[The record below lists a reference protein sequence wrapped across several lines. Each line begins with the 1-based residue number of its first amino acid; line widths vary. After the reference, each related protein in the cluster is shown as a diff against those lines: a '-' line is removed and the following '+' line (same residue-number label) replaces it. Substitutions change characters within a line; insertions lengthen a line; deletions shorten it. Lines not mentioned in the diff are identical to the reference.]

1 MKDNKKIEHDMS
13 KMDHNKMNHEMPEMD
28 HSKMNHE
35 MSGHMHHMGDF
46 KKKFWLSFVVSLP
59 IFLLSSFMGLK
70 LPFNFSFTGSDWLVL
85 VLATFLFFYGGQPFY
100 TGAWQELKERTPAM
114 MTLITMGISVAYIYS
129 LYAFV
134 INHFVSGAAHVMDFF
149 WELASLIVIMLLG
162 HWIEMNATMSA
173 GNAVEKMAALLPG
186 EAHLLGQN
194 GRTQDIKL
202 EDLEEG
208 QVVKIL
214 AGEKVPADGEIISG
228 TSAVNEAL
236 VTGESKAVKKR
247 LGDKVIGGSLN
258 GDGTLVVKVTGT
270 GQSGYLAQ
278 VSKLVGQAQQ
288 DKSKAE
294 SVADRVSKWLFYA
307 ALLVGIIAFLVWLNL
322 ADMSTALNRMVA
334 VLVIACPHALGL
346 AIPLVVARSTSLAAT
361 NGLLLRNRKALE
373 QVKKL
378 DVVLMD
384 KTGTLTEG
392 IFKVNEIKSENSQ
405 YTKNE
410 VLELMAQ
417 LETSSSHPLAT
428 GILNEAKKNNLDIKS
443 ASNVQTLK
451 GIGVTGLIAGKEYQL
466 VTANYLK
473 KKQIDFNQKQF
484 DELAQKGNSISYLI
498 SDEKIIGL
506 IAQGDQIKNESKTFI
521 EQLHQMGIEPVM
533 LTGDNELAAKKIA
546 TQLGKITVKAELKPE
561 DKERIVRE
569 YQEKNH
575 HVMMLGDG
583 VNDAP
588 SLARADIGVAIG
600 AGTDVAIDSADVVLV
615 KSNPKDVLNFL
626 HLAKATN
633 RKMVENLWWGAGYNI
648 LALPLAAG
656 LLAGFGFVLSPAVGA
671 IVMSLSTVIV
681 AINAMTLRID

>member
-13 KMDHNKMNHEMPEMD
+13 KMNHNKMNHEMPEMD

-258 GDGTLVVKVTGT
+258 GDGILVVKVTGT

-384 KTGTLTEG
+384 KTGTLTQG

-533 LTGDNELAAKKIA
+533 LTGDNELAAEKIA

-633 RKMVENLWWGAGYNI
+633 RKMIENLWWGAGYNI

>member
-1 MKDNKKIEHDMS
+1 
-13 KMDHNKMNHEMPEMD
+13 
-28 HSKMNHE
+28 
-35 MSGHMHHMGDF
+35 
-46 KKKFWLSFVVSLP
+46 
-59 IFLLSSFMGLK
+59 
-70 LPFNFSFTGSDWLVL
+70 
-85 VLATFLFFYGGQPFY
+85 
-100 TGAWQELKERTPAM
+100 
-114 MTLITMGISVAYIYS
+114 
-129 LYAFV
+129 
-134 INHFVSGAAHVMDFF
+134 
-149 WELASLIVIMLLG
+149 
-162 HWIEMNATMSA
+162 MNATMSA

-405 YTKNE
+405 YTK
-410 VLELMAQ
+410 MK
-417 LETSSSHPLAT
+417 S
-428 GILNEAKKNNLDIKS
+428 LN
-443 ASNVQTLK
+443 
-451 GIGVTGLIAGKEYQL
+451 
-466 VTANYLK
+466 
-473 KKQIDFNQKQF
+473 
-484 DELAQKGNSISYLI
+484 
-498 SDEKIIGL
+498 
-506 IAQGDQIKNESKTFI
+506 
-521 EQLHQMGIEPVM
+521 
-533 LTGDNELAAKKIA
+533 
-546 TQLGKITVKAELKPE
+546 
-561 DKERIVRE
+561 
-569 YQEKNH
+569 
-575 HVMMLGDG
+575 
-583 VNDAP
+583 
-588 SLARADIGVAIG
+588 
-600 AGTDVAIDSADVVLV
+600 
-615 KSNPKDVLNFL
+615 
-626 HLAKATN
+626 
-633 RKMVENLWWGAGYNI
+633 
-648 LALPLAAG
+648 
-656 LLAGFGFVLSPAVGA
+656 
-671 IVMSLSTVIV
+671 
-681 AINAMTLRID
+681 

>member
-13 KMDHNKMNHEMPEMD
+13 KMNHNKMNHEMPEMD

-384 KTGTLTEG
+384 KTGTLTQG

-633 RKMVENLWWGAGYNI
+633 RKMIENLWWGAGYNI

>member
-13 KMDHNKMNHEMPEMD
+13 KMNHNKMNHEMPEMD

-258 GDGTLVVKVTGT
+258 GDGILVVKVTGT

-384 KTGTLTEG
+384 KTGTLTQG

-633 RKMVENLWWGAGYNI
+633 RKMIENLWWGAGYNI